1 MTQLVELREG
11 YAKFVEAGIKLYT
24 ISYDDQAALADFADV
39 HDIPY
44 PMLSDADSEVIRE
57 YGILNDEIEP

>member
-24 ISYDDQAALADFADV
+24 ISYDDRAALSDFVAA

-44 PMLSDADSEVIRE
+44 PMLSDVDSEVIRAWS
-57 YGILNDEIEP
+57 LKM